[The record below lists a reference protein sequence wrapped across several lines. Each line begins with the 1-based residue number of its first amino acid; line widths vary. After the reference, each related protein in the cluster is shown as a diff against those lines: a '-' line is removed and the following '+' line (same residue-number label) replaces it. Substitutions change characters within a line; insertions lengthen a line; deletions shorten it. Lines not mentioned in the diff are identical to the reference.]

1 MNYPTAQALAEAF
14 TNEVE
19 AHLEPSAIADVIAGN
34 SVINDH
40 CDGNELLLTAWQAA
54 TGEECEFAA
63 SDARMVGLMN
73 EAQAIAKASAYEVE
87 EIDPVG
93 AAFRRA

>member
-1 MNYPTAQALAEAF
+1 MKYPTAQALAEAF
-14 TNEVE
+14 TNEVD
-19 AHLEPSAIADVIAGN
+19 ARLESPAIADVIAGG

-54 TGEECEFAA
+54 TGEACEFAA
-63 SDARMVGLMN
+63 SDERMVALMN

-87 EIDPVG
+87 DPVG
-93 AAFRRA
+93 AALRA